1 MGVAEER
8 RERLARMRLYLIT
21 GDRGDEVETARIVEA
36 ALEGGATVIQLR
48 KKSMPMLEQYRL
60 ALALRILTREHEALL
75 IINDHVDLAIAADA
89 DGVHLGQ
96 DDLPPD
102 AVRALPGF
110 EGRLIGRS
118 TPNLAQ
124 AQLPVPDGVSLLE
137 LLEQLDVQP
146 SRVVVEHNREI
157 RRRDDFDK
165 TQVHAGDELELV
177 YFVGGGAG
185 DDALVVGGRSLRSR
199 LIHGTGKF
207 ASNEVLARC
216 LTAAQ
221 PDMITVAIRRLNLE
235 GGRSE
240 LEGVDLRRYTLL
252 PNTAGATTAEGAVRL
267 ARLARAAGFSDFIKV
282 EVIGDQ
288 DTLLPD
294 PQGTLEAT
302 RQLVKEGFIVMAYT
316 SDDVVQAI
324 RLYEAGAAAVMPG
337 AAPLGTTLGLQNL
350 LNLELIVSKVQVPV
364 IVDAGLGVPSEAAR
378 CLEVCA
384 ASVLVNTATARAQNP
399 PEMARAFADAVVA
412 GRRAF
417 RAGRAH
423 IGLKAV
429 ASSPV
434 EGLPV

>member
-1 MGVAEER
+1 MSDV
-8 RERLARMRLYLIT
+8 
-21 GDRGDEVETARIVEA
+21 
-36 ALEGGATVIQLR
+36 TVTLNGKPR
-48 KKSMPMLEQYRL
+48 K
-60 ALALRILTREHEALL
+60 
-75 IINDHVDLAIAADA
+75 
-89 DGVHLGQ
+89 
-96 DDLPPD
+96 
-102 AVRALPGF
+102 
-110 EGRLIGRS
+110 
-118 TPNLAQ
+118 
-124 AQLPVPDGVSLLE
+124 VPDGVSLLE

-157 RRRDDFDK
+157 RRRDDFEK

-177 YFVGGGAG
+177 YFVGGGSLAG
-185 DDALVVGGRSLRSR
+185 DDSFAVGGRTLRSR

-207 ASNEVLARC
+207 ASNDVLARC
-216 LTAAQ
+216 LEAAQ

-240 LEGVDLRRYTLL
+240 LEGIDLRRHTLL

-282 EVIGDQ
+282 EVVGDE

-294 PQGTLEAT
+294 PQATLEAT

-337 AAPLGTTLGLQNL
+337 AAPIGTTLGLQNL
-350 LNLELIVSKVQVPV
+350 LNLELIVSKVKVPV
-364 IVDAGLGVPSEAAR
+364 IVDAGLGVPSEAAQ
-378 CLEVCA
+378 CLELGA
-384 ASVLVNTATARAQNP
+384 AAVLVNTAIARAQNP
-399 PEMARAFADAVVA
+399 PEMARAFAEAVVA

-417 RAGRAH
+417 KAGRAH

>member
-1 MGVAEER
+1 VSDVTV
-8 RERLARMRLYLIT
+8 RLNGKPR
-21 GDRGDEVETARIVEA
+21 V
-36 ALEGGATVIQLR
+36 
-48 KKSMPMLEQYRL
+48 
-60 ALALRILTREHEALL
+60 
-75 IINDHVDLAIAADA
+75 
-89 DGVHLGQ
+89 
-96 DDLPPD
+96 
-102 AVRALPGF
+102 
-110 EGRLIGRS
+110 
-118 TPNLAQ
+118 
-124 AQLPVPDGVSLLE
+124 VPAGLSLLE
-137 LLEQLDVQP
+137 LLQRLDVLP

-157 RRRDDFDK
+157 RRKEDFETAKVRD
-165 TQVHAGDELELV
+165 GDELELV
-177 YFVGGGAG
+177 YFVGGGSPTSG
-185 DDALVVGGRSLRSR
+185 DPFVVGGRTLRSR
-199 LIHGTGKF
+199 LIHGTGKY
-207 ASNEVLARC
+207 ASNDVLARC
-216 LTAAQ
+216 LDAAQ

-282 EVIGDQ
+282 EVVGDE

-294 PQGTLEAT
+294 PQATLEAT

-337 AAPLGTTLGLQNL
+337 AAPIGTTLGLQNL
-350 LNLELIVSKVQVPV
+350 LNLELIVSKVKVPV

-378 CLEVCA
+378 CLELGA
-384 ASVLVNTATARAQNP
+384 AAVLVNTAIARAQNP
-399 PEMARAFADAVVA
+399 PEMARAFAEAVVA

-417 RAGRAH
+417 KAGRAR

-434 EGLPV
+434 EGVPV